1 MKTVFVVGGCGF
13 IGSHLVR
20 RLLAA
25 GVEHVVVY
33 DNLSSGKREW
43 LPEDP
48 RVEFIK
54 GNARDGD
61 YLRIAL
67 GRGVDTVFMLAAN
80 PDIAKAVTEPTIDFE
95 QGTVLVKNVLE
106 AMRVNGIKRVVYF
119 SGSGVYGEPANANDY
134 FAEYHGPNEPISTYG
149 ASKLACEAMIS
160 AYCHMFGIVGRC
172 FRFANVIGPRQT
184 HGVGFDFLRRLKENP
199 TRLRILGDG
208 TQTKSYIHVDDVLN
222 AVMTVVARMTDDLLA
237 DMMRPFDV
245 YNVATSDVLSVTQIA
260 EMACSVMALDRA
272 RVAFEYTGGDRG
284 WKGDVPK
291 VRLNCGRIH
300 ALGWRCEKN
309 ARDAMLLALIAM
321 REELPK

>member
-1 MKTVFVVGGCGF
+1 MKSVFIVGGCGF

-20 RLLAA
+20 RLLATE
-25 GVEHVVVY
+25 GVEFVIVY

-43 LPEDP
+43 LPDDP

-54 GNARDGD
+54 GNARDFD
-61 YLRIAL
+61 YLRMAM

-106 AMRVNGIKRVVYF
+106 AARINGVKRLIYF
-119 SGSGVYGEPANANDY
+119 SGSGVYGEPVSGNDF

-160 AYCHMFGIVGRC
+160 AYCHMFGMMARC

-184 HGVGFDFLRRLKENP
+184 HGVGFDFLRRLKDNP
-199 TRLRILGDG
+199 ARLRILGDG
-208 TQTKSYIHVDDVLN
+208 SQTKSYIHVDDVLN
-222 AVMTVVARMTDDLLA
+222 AVMLVAARMDDDLLV
-237 DMMRPFDV
+237 DVLRPFDV
-245 YNVATSDVLSVTQIA
+245 YNVATGDVLSVTQIA
-260 EMACSVMALDRA
+260 EMACCTMGLDHA
-272 RVAFEYTGGDRG
+272 QVAFEYTGGDRG

-300 ALGWRCEKN
+300 SMGWRCTFSSK
-309 ARDAMLLALIAM
+309 DAMKLALIAM
-321 REELPK
+321 REEL